1 MLSGLWNDVRYAAR
15 TFVAAAAVLAAVVFA
30 ASCLPSWRASR
41 VAPMEALRHE

>member
-1 MLSGLWNDVRYAAR
+1 LEYQTYREQTR
-15 TFVAAAAVLAAVVFA
+15 TLFVFVAAAVVFA